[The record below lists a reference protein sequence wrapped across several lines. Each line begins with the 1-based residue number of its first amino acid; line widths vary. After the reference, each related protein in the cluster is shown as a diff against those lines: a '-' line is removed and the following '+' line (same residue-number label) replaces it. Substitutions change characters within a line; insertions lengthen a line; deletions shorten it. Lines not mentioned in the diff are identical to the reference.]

1 VGPAA
6 GEEGATGRLG
16 ADQATV
22 LDADRGAWRALQPG
36 TVLAGFRVEAL
47 LGRGATA
54 SVYRAFQQSLQRS
67 VALKVLA
74 PQLASEPGFVS
85 RFRREGVQLARL
97 QHEAIVTVY
106 DAGADAGHLFLAMQ
120 LIDGTSLKERLADA
134 RVLAAAEALA
144 ILERVGAGLDFAHRQ
159 GFLHR
164 DVKPANILL
173 DVEGQAYL
181 ADFGLI
187 KALAQPGASTSGNL
201 VGTPIYMAPEQSA
214 GKELT
219 GRADLYSLACVAFEC
234 LTGTPPYSGE
244 DIVVLL
250 LAHAADGVPR
260 TSLRNPALPSAV
272 DAVFHRALAKDP
284 AERHESVTAF
294 LTELRT
300 ALAAHDQA
308 APPPPETERRE
319 RQDPA
324 APGRSGAGSTPA
336 APLRFRGPPVPLFG
350 RESLVS
356 QVCSL
361 LRGPHV
367 RLLSLVGPG
376 GVGKTRLAMEV
387 VSRLTPKWPESPV
400 FIPLDGVQDPELVIP
415 TVGRSIGVRE
425 GPGQDALDAVLDAL
439 EDRRALL
446 ALDNFEHL
454 VDAASA
460 LEAII
465 EGCPGV
471 TLLVTSRVR
480 LHVRAERLL
489 DVPPLPVPTEE
500 ADRASLLDCS
510 SVQMFADRCAAAG
523 VAVGPSDREL
533 TAAGEICRRLDGL
546 PLALELAAARSRLLG
561 LEGICAQMADRL
573 GLLTGGPRDL
583 PQRQQALRATIEWSY
598 GLLAPSGQALLQR
611 LGVFAGGFS
620 VDAATDV
627 CARPRLEVVDSLAGL
642 VDASLVGH
650 ATGERPEGRLR
661 LLQTVQD
668 FALERLEADGG
679 TTQTYL
685 RHARYFLTLVEEA
698 DRGLQGSDQGHWLH
712 VLGQERDN
720 IRLALETTV
729 TNGCVEEALRL
740 TAAMWRYWEIRGDLV
755 EGRRWSASA
764 LRLPGG
770 AGPLRAQT
778 LKAAGN
784 LARDQADHEVAERCH
799 SEALALFAE
808 LGSPAQIAACLNNLG
823 NVALDQGDHGTS
835 VARYQRAL
843 ELLDG
848 PDDTALR
855 ALVEHNLA
863 LALHEDDPDR
873 ALDLLLRSLARQEMI
888 GDQCA
893 VARTRATIGLVHLV
907 KGDPA
912 RAADNQ
918 RAAVLLQATLGDLS
932 TLSRSLEGLAAS
944 AAAVGQPVQAACL
957 LGAAEAVRDEIGLPV
972 TTDDR
977 GYHRAMAAVRAELDE
992 ESLRTAWDK
1001 GREIPFG
1008 EWLESVAIP
1017 G

>member
-1 VGPAA
+1 
-6 GEEGATGRLG
+6 L
-16 ADQATV
+16 
-22 LDADRGAWRALQPG
+22 RG
-36 TVLAGFRVEAL
+36 
-47 LGRGATA
+47 
-54 SVYRAFQQSLQRS
+54 
-67 VALKVLA
+67 
-74 PQLASEPGFVS
+74 
-85 RFRREGVQLARL
+85 
-97 QHEAIVTVY
+97 
-106 DAGADAGHLFLAMQ
+106 
-120 LIDGTSLKERLADA
+120 
-134 RVLAAAEALA
+134 
-144 ILERVGAGLDFAHRQ
+144 
-159 GFLHR
+159 HR

-173 DVEGQAYL
+173 DAEGQAYL

-260 TSLRNPALPSAV
+260 SSLRNPALPSAV

-415 TVGRSIGVRE
+415 TVGRTIGVRE

-523 VAVGPSDREL
+523 VAVGPSDASSPPRERSAVAW
-533 TAAGEICRRLDGL
+533 TDCRSRWSS
-546 PLALELAAARSRLLG
+546 PQAQPAAR
-561 LEGICAQMADRL
+561 
-573 GLLTGGPRDL
+573 
-583 PQRQQALRATIEWSY
+583 
-598 GLLAPSGQALLQR
+598 
-611 LGVFAGGFS
+611 AGG
-620 VDAATDV
+620 DL
-627 CARPRLEVVDSLAGL
+627 RPRA
-642 VDASLVGH
+642 
-650 ATGERPEGRLR
+650 
-661 LLQTVQD
+661 
-668 FALERLEADGG
+668 
-679 TTQTYL
+679 
-685 RHARYFLTLVEEA
+685 
-698 DRGLQGSDQGHWLH
+698 
-712 VLGQERDN
+712 
-720 IRLALETTV
+720 
-729 TNGCVEEALRL
+729 GCVCCRQCR
-740 TAAMWRYWEIRGDLV
+740 TS
-755 EGRRWSASA
+755 RWSGW
-764 LRLPGG
+764 RRT
-770 AGPLRAQT
+770 AGPLR
-778 LKAAGN
+778 
-784 LARDQADHEVAERCH
+784 R
-799 SEALALFAE
+799 
-808 LGSPAQIAACLNNLG
+808 I
-823 NVALDQGDHGTS
+823 
-835 VARYQRAL
+835 
-843 ELLDG
+843 
-848 PDDTALR
+848 
-855 ALVEHNLA
+855 
-863 LALHEDDPDR
+863 
-873 ALDLLLRSLARQEMI
+873 
-888 GDQCA
+888 
-893 VARTRATIGLVHLV
+893 
-907 KGDPA
+907 
-912 RAADNQ
+912 
-918 RAAVLLQATLGDLS
+918 
-932 TLSRSLEGLAAS
+932 
-944 AAAVGQPVQAACL
+944 
-957 LGAAEAVRDEIGLPV
+957 
-972 TTDDR
+972 
-977 GYHRAMAAVRAELDE
+977 
-992 ESLRTAWDK
+992 
-1001 GREIPFG
+1001 
-1008 EWLESVAIP
+1008 
-1017 G
+1017 